1 MARHAVGGGA
11 SGHGGACGGRW
22 GERARRGAG
31 RGARVVRG
39 EAEALACE
47 ELDSVFPARVSSMG
61 KSGLHE

>member
-31 RGARVVRG
+31 RGWCAAKRRRSPVRNSIPYSQH
-39 EAEALACE
+39 A
-47 ELDSVFPARVSSMG
+47 
-61 KSGLHE
+61 